1 MRAPGADLRT
11 IPSVDEVL
19 KTPAAMDSVERYGR
33 PATVAA
39 VRRQIDVVRQAVIA
53 GTALTHRVDDIA
65 SLAVTRLDAD
75 SRLNA
80 RPVFNLT
87 GTVLHTNLGRAVLAD
102 AAIVAATDAMREA
115 LALEFN
121 LDDGKRGERDTLL
134 RDLLCELTGAEDA
147 TVVNNNAAAV
157 LLVLNTLADGRDAIV
172 SRGELIEIGGAF
184 RMPEIMARAGARLV
198 EVGTTNRTHER
209 DYADAIGPG
218 TGVVLKV
225 HTSNY
230 RIEGFTSAVPAKS
243 LSAMARV
250 AGVPLV
256 NDLGSGTLV
265 DLARYG
271 LTHEPTVA
279 EAVVEG
285 ADLVTFS
292 GDKLLGG
299 PQAGFIV
306 GRRDLIAKINK
317 NPMKRALRMDKI
329 RLAALEAT
337 LRLYRDPDRLVERLP
352 TIRHIARSKADIE
365 AMANRLQPL
374 FAAALGESY
383 AVGVVSC
390 SSQIGSGA
398 LPLETI
404 PSAGL
409 AIRSVKGRG
418 EALQML
424 AAGLRRLAI
433 PVIGRIEDQA
443 VILDLRCLDNE
454 ERFAANLTQFER
466 GEGL

>member
-1 MRAPGADLRT
+1 
-11 IPSVDEVL
+11 
-19 KTPAAMDSVERYGR
+19 
-33 PATVAA
+33 
-39 VRRQIDVVRQAVIA
+39 
-53 GTALTHRVDDIA
+53 
-65 SLAVTRLDAD
+65 
-75 SRLNA
+75 
-80 RPVFNLT
+80 
-87 GTVLHTNLGRAVLAD
+87 
-102 AAIVAATDAMREA
+102 
-115 LALEFN
+115 
-121 LDDGKRGERDTLL
+121 
-134 RDLLCELTGAEDA
+134 
-147 TVVNNNAAAV
+147 
-157 LLVLNTLADGRDAIV
+157 
-172 SRGELIEIGGAF
+172 
-184 RMPEIMARAGARLV
+184 
-198 EVGTTNRTHER
+198 
-209 DYADAIGPG
+209 
-218 TGVVLKV
+218 
-225 HTSNY
+225 
-230 RIEGFTSAVPAKS
+230 
-243 LSAMARV
+243 
-250 AGVPLV
+250 
-256 NDLGSGTLV
+256 
-265 DLARYG
+265 
-271 LTHEPTVA
+271 
-279 EAVVEG
+279 
-285 ADLVTFS
+285 
-292 GDKLLGG
+292 
-299 PQAGFIV
+299 
-306 GRRDLIAKINK
+306 
-317 NPMKRALRMDKI
+317 MKRALRMDKI

-337 LRLYRDPDRLVERLP
+337 LRLYRDPDRLVDRLP